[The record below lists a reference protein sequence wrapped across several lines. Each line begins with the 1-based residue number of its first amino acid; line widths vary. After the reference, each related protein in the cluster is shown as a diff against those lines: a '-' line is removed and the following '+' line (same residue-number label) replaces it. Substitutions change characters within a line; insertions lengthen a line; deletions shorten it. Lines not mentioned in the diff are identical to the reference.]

1 MYEKVNVR
9 ALSNDVRRILEKVR
23 EKLGYNKAVEVLD
36 ISKGTLHNYLHGIR
50 RVLDEVVQKALQYL
64 SEFEFRDIVQG
75 VGLLK
80 ATSIVKENEAID
92 YGLALQILALAAR
105 DEYIKNAI
113 IQFIVT
119 RFKML
124 ERLWV

>member
-9 ALSNDVRRILEKVR
+9 ALSGDVRRILEKVR